1 MRAAR
6 RGSLAA
12 LAAVFCIAASLLTP
26 SPVRAQG
33 PPADSPQLFDLALAR
48 RELVDLNNR
57 VASLKNEINAIAE
70 EVDGLTIDRDFLDLN
85 TPARAEAL
93 VAAQSKARA
102 MSIAAY
108 VSLQPPISGIDMLDA
123 RNASE
128 LSWRNALVRQQADR
142 LNNAA
147 ATYALLVD
155 NADNETIALST
166 DINSQIVL
174 IEARNREVSR
184 LERRI
189 PQAEFN
195 VRIAEINDTADTEIL
210 ENGRRDPTAEQWQK
224 LRFCESTDNY
234 EARTSFVSDPNAF
247 GAYQFEIETWETVGG
262 IGVPANAAPAEQDA
276 RARLLYARRGSQPW
290 PICGRHIR

>member
-12 LAAVFCIAASLLTP
+12 LATVFCIAAALLAP
-26 SPVRAQG
+26 SVVRAQESTTE
-33 PPADSPQLFDLALAR
+33 APQLFDLTLAQ
-48 RELVDLNNR
+48 RELNDLNTR
-57 VASLKNEINAIAE
+57 IERLKNEIAAIAA
-70 EVDGLTIDRDFLDLN
+70 EVDGLTIERDFLDLN

-93 VAAQSKARA
+93 VAAQAKARS

-123 RNASE
+123 ASASE

-155 NADNETIALST
+155 SADSETLALST

-184 LERRI
+184 LERRV
-189 PQAEFN
+189 PQAQFN
-195 VRIAEINDTADTEIL
+195 VRIAEINDVADREIT
-210 ENGRRDPTAEQWQK
+210 ENGRRDPTPEQWRK
-224 LRFCESTDNY
+224 LRFCESTENY

-262 IGVPANAAPAEQDA
+262 EGIPANASPAEQDA
-276 RARLLYARRGSQPW
+276 RARLLYARRGNQPW
-290 PICGRHIR
+290 PICGRHLR